1 MLAPPADACSSD
13 VTGAWL
19 QLTGTSMILEL
30 VGMGLLVVSLG
41 LLHRQTQ
48 RTAPPRLGY

>member
-1 MLAPPADACSSD
+1 
-13 VTGAWL
+13 L

>member
-1 MLAPPADACSSD
+1 
-13 VTGAWL
+13 
-19 QLTGTSMILEL
+19 MILEL

-48 RTAPPRLGY
+48 RAAPPRLGY